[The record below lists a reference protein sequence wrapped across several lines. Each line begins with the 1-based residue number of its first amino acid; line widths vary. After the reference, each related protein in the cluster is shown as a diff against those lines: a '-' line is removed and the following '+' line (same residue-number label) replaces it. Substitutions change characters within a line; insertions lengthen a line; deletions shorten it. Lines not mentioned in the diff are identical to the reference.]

1 MQNINNQE
9 LEDYSGFWLMNDY
22 VKKLFSVNGTIVKKS
37 GQENKLIDPFTLK
50 SGGNYVTK
58 RY

>member
-1 MQNINNQE
+1 
-9 LEDYSGFWLMNDY
+9 MNDY